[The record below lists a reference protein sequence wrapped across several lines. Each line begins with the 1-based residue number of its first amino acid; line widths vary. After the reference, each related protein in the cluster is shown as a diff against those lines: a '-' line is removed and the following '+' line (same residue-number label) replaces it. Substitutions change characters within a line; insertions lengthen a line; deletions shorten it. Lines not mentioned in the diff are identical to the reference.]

1 MKVQIAAAVSVLSL
15 LTVPVMAVAQVTEA
29 ASTTAA
35 NDLPAPDKAFVQA
48 ATMSN
53 STEIDASKLAM
64 DNSFDSAVKSFARRM
79 LVDHMKLTAAMKMAT
94 PHGDAAPVDNSDTAL
109 ISQLKAVKGKDFDT
123 LYIQKIA
130 LQGHKDAIAAFEAE
144 IQNGQNADLKK
155 AAEKALPTIKM
166 HYAVAKKLA
175 SAKSVSAE

>member
-1 MKVQIAAAVSVLSL
+1 MKVQLAAAISAIAL
-15 LTVPVMAVAQVTEA
+15 LASPVVAMAQGTEA

-48 ATMSN
+48 ATMGN

-79 LVDHMKLTAAMKMAT
+79 IVDHMKLTVAMKMAT
-94 PHGDAAPVDNSDTAL
+94 PHGAAAPVDNSDTAL
-109 ISQLKAVKGKDFDT
+109 MSQLKAVKGKAFDT
-123 LYIQKIA
+123 LYIQKVA
-130 LQGHKDAIAAFEAE
+130 LEGHKEAVAAFEAE

-155 AAEKALPTIKM
+155 AATKALPTIKM
-166 HYAVAKKLA
+166 HYAIAQKLA
-175 SAKSVSAE
+175 SAKGVTAD